1 MEHRSALSEKLKQT
15 NLLSSEEIDFICSRF
30 QQETLQKNEC
40 FLQSGN
46 RCSRIGFLEDGILVT
61 YIYSQEGEE
70 VVKYF
75 VELNQ
80 FFTDL
85 DSYEQKSSAV
95 LNIQAVVESTVLSIS
110 RADNE
115 IIQSK
120 LPQWDSI
127 LKSFAAEALNK
138 MIRNQNFLHFGTDE
152 DQYAHFVQQHP
163 NLVRHV
169 PLKYIA
175 SYLGVT
181 QSSLSRIRRG
191 K

>member
-1 MEHRSALSEKLKQT
+1 M
-15 NLLSSEEIDFICSRF
+15 
-30 QQETLQKNEC
+30 
-40 FLQSGN
+40 
-46 RCSRIGFLEDGILVT
+46 EDGILVT
-61 YIYSQEGEE
+61 YIYSQDGKE

-75 VELNQ
+75 VEHNQ

-85 DSYEQKSSAV
+85 DSYDNRNEAV
-95 LNIQAVVESTVLSIS
+95 INIQAVVDSTVLSIS

-120 LPQWDSI
+120 IPQWDSI
-127 LKSFAAEALNK
+127 LKGFAAEALNT
-138 MIRNQNFLHFGTDE
+138 MIRNRNFLNFGTAE

-163 NLVRHV
+163 TLARHV
-169 PLKYIA
+169 PLKFIA